1 MVHIIFQEESPKRI
15 TNQMSENHTI
25 SEEQLKMIDIKIPE
39 SPLPE
44 RDCLVEFCEK
54 HSLQLAI
61 ITKNF
66 DSDNKREGFYAV
78 IHQKNKDD
86 FIFKSNL
93 FESQENAIA
102 SLYNALLKSLRALSV
117 SQVKDQLL

>member
-1 MVHIIFQEESPKRI
+1 MSDNITKEELSI
-15 TNQMSENHTI
+15 T
-25 SEEQLKMIDIKIPE
+25 EEQLLMTDIQLPE
-39 SPLPE
+39 TPLSE

-66 DSDNKREGFYAV
+66 DEDDKIEGFYAV
-78 IHQKNKDD
+78 IHQKDKDD

-93 FESQENAIA
+93 FENQETAIV
-102 SLYNALLKSLRALSV
+102 SLYHTILKNLRALSV
-117 SQVKDQLL
+117 IQIKDQLL